1 MIKKTTLLFLSFLII
16 SNINAQSMEDQAV
29 IWLKEFI
36 KIDTINPPGNE
47 SRAVE
52 FYKKIF
58 DAEGI
63 EYTTAESAP
72 GRGNIWARL
81 KGGNE
86 PALILLQHTDV
97 VPADQKYWTV
107 DPLLGE
113 EMDGYIWGRG
123 ALDMKNTGISQLT
136 TFLSLYRNNAPLN
149 RDVIF
154 VASADEEAGGYYGVG
169 WLIENHPEILRM
181 QVY

>member
-1 MIKKTTLLFLSFLII
+1 MTKKTIILILSFLII
-16 SNINAQSMEDQAV
+16 SNINAESMEDQAV

-72 GRGNIWARL
+72 GRGNI
-81 KGGNE
+81 
-86 PALILLQHTDV
+86 
-97 VPADQKYWTV
+97 
-107 DPLLGE
+107 
-113 EMDGYIWGRG
+113 
-123 ALDMKNTGISQLT
+123 
-136 TFLSLYRNNAPLN
+136 
-149 RDVIF
+149 
-154 VASADEEAGGYYGVG
+154 
-169 WLIENHPEILRM
+169 
-181 QVY
+181 